1 MRRAALLYTL
11 GRFGLF
17 LLVALIL
24 WSGAGLLGK
33 DLNGLPLLLAA
44 ALLSSALGYVLFAR
58 QRQALAEA
66 LDGQRKVKAEQDA
79 ARRARLE
86 NES

>member
-1 MRRAALLYTL
+1 MRKAALQYTL

-17 LLVALIL
+17 ALVAIIL
-24 WSGAGLLGK
+24 WGASGLLGHS
-33 DLNGLPLLLAA
+33 LNGLPLLFVA
-44 ALLSSALGYVLFAR
+44 ALISSLLGYVLFAR

-66 LDGQRKVKAEQDA
+66 LDGQRRVRAEQDA
-79 ARRARLE
+79 ERRARIE

>member
-1 MRRAALLYTL
+1 MRRAARVYTL

-17 LLVALIL
+17 ALVAIIL
-24 WSGAGLLGK
+24 WGAAGVLDK
-33 DLNGLPLLLAA
+33 DLNGLPLLLLA
-44 ALLSSALGYVLFAR
+44 ALISSALGYVLFAR

-66 LDGQRKVKAEQDA
+66 LDGQRRAKAEQVA
-79 ARRARLE
+79 ERRARIE